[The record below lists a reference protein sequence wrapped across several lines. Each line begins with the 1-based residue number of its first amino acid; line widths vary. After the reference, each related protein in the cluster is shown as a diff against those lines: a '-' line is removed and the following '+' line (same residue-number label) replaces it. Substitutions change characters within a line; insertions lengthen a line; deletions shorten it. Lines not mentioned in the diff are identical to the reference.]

1 MHSPRYAAD
10 TTVPVERSKAEI
22 ERLLTKYG
30 ADGYMA
36 GWDGQASSA
45 MIAFRFKDRNIRM
58 TLPMPKFADYKT
70 RVSQGRI
77 DQDTRQRWRALLLVV
92 KAKLEAVQSHVA
104 TFEQEFLPYIQM
116 PDGRT
121 VGETV
126 LPQIAAL
133 YKSGAGNL
141 RLLPGDV
148 STRKEGGA

>member
-1 MHSPRYAAD
+1 VRDARYAAE
-10 TTVPVERSKAEI
+10 TVVPVERSKAEI

-36 GWDGQASSA
+36 GWDGQASTA

-58 TLPMPKFADYKT
+58 SLPMPKTDDYKR
-70 RVSQGRI
+70 RVGQGRI

-133 YKSGAGNL
+133 YKDGTGSL
-141 RLLPGDV
+141 RLLPGD
-148 STRKEGGA
+148 TAPPKDRR